1 MTVSSGVAQSD
12 PDDDPV
18 EALIL
23 PEEAQTL
30 APREQPAPTLPPRP
44 APSPTGRPEGAR
56 RPAEAPS
63 TPAVDGRA
71 VPGYEILGELGRGG
85 MGVVYKARH
94 LRLDRVVALKM
105 ILSGAHA
112 GALELGRFR
121 TEAEAV
127 ARLTHPGI
135 VAIYEV
141 GEHEG
146 RPWFA
151 LEFVD
156 GGSLS
161 ARCTGTPLPPAEAAV
176 LVEKLADAMA
186 HAHARGVV
194 HRDLKPANVLLTRA
208 GEPKVTDF
216 GLARKLGASDGLTA
230 SGAIMGTPSYM
241 APEQAGGNS
250 KAIGPAADVYALG
263 AVLYELLTGRPPFR
277 AASLMDTL
285 MQVVSDDPVPP
296 SRLQSRLPRDLE
308 TVCLKCL
315 SKDPGRRY
323 ATADEL
329 ADDLRRF
336 RNGEPVRARPVGPA
350 ERAVKWV
357 RRRPATAA
365 LLALLAV
372 TTATGFGLVTWK
384 WLDADRAR
392 GEANSAREEAV
403 QALAKARA
411 EQAKAD
417 SERSRAETQLSRSES
432 LLYANGIRLA
442 ERELLAGDKASAVQ
456 LLDECRRDLR
466 GWEWHFLRRQLALG
480 SSATWTGLEQPV
492 GPVAFGPDGSLLAGG
507 GGGKLFVLDPA
518 GKEVRSWLGP
528 APVRAIAWAADGK
541 LLASGDLAGNVAVR
555 TAVGDS
561 LVTIR
566 AHTKGVTSLAFA
578 PDGRTLASGGADALA
593 VLWDAVTGRELH
605 ICGGHGGPVL
615 AVAFSPDGQTLATA
629 SSDKTVKLWDV
640 ATGANRY
647 TYREHQQSVGTVA
660 FSPDGRHIASGASD
674 LRLWPAA
681 GGDAEWTLNEDVALL
696 AFHPGGKR
704 MFALTGGR
712 ALKILDAATGDA
724 VLTLAVPKDVPPS
737 LAVGPNGHRLAGGR
751 VTPKGEILLWDGT
764 PTDEAFVLHLRGPVA
779 DVAFSPDGGRLAAG
793 TGFPIAPGSATV
805 WETATARPVA
815 LLHGHLNS
823 LTRLSFS
830 PDGTLLATAGLDCA
844 VLLTDVASA
853 RVRRRL
859 IGHTGAV
866 AGLAWSPDGALL
878 ASTGGDHLVLLWDAE
893 GKEVRRLH
901 AGSVGLALAFS
912 PDGKTLAVAEL
923 ETVRLYD
930 VATGEERRR
939 LPAGRAVTWS
949 RDGRHLASAAANGT
963 VLIFDAVS
971 GHEVRSLQGAF
982 APGALAYTPDGK
994 HLAVAAGNGVLVW
1007 DLAQGG
1013 QPTCLT
1019 REARRPGGVVFSP
1032 DGQLL
1037 AAGVNDEVRVWERR
1051 RWEGE

>member
-56 RPAEAPS
+56 RPAAALS
-63 TPAVDGRA
+63 TPVVDGRA

-176 LVEKLADAMA
+176 LVEKLADAMS
-186 HAHARGVV
+186 HAHTRGVV

-216 GLARKLGASDGLTA
+216 GLARELGASDGLTA

-350 ERAVKWV
+350 ERAIKWV

-365 LLALLAV
+365 LLALLAI

-392 GEANSAREEAV
+392 GEANGAREEAV
-403 QALAKARA
+403 KALARARE

-417 SERSRAETQLSRSES
+417 SERSRAEAQLTRSES

-442 ERELLAGDKASAVQ
+442 ERELLAGDKARAVQ

-466 GWEWHFLRRQLALG
+466 GWEWHFLRRQLVLG
-480 SSATWTGLEQPV
+480 GSAAWTGLEQPI

-507 GGGKLFVLDPA
+507 GGGNLFVLDPA
-518 GKEVRSWLGP
+518 GKEVRSWPGG
-528 APVRAIAWAADGK
+528 AAVRAVAWAADGK

-629 SSDKTVKLWDV
+629 SNDKTVKLWDV
-640 ATGANRY
+640 ATGAARY

-660 FSPDGRHIASGASD
+660 FSPDGRHIASG
-674 LRLWPAA
+674 RFRPAA
-681 GGDAEWTLNEDVALL
+681 VAGRWRGGRVDAQRGCGPPGLSPWRQATVRPHRRAGVEDPGRCDRGRRAD
-696 AFHPGGKR
+696 AGGAEGRAAEPGGR
-704 MFALTGGR
+704 PERPPPGR
-712 ALKILDAATGDA
+712 GPGHAERGN
-724 VLTLAVPKDVPPS
+724 P
-737 LAVGPNGHRLAGGR
+737 AVGRHPDGRGVRAAPARSRGRRRLQPRRGTPGGGHRLSDRAGVG
-751 VTPKGEILLWDGT
+751 DGVGNGDGAT
-764 PTDEAFVLHLRGPVA
+764 RGSAARPPQQ
-779 DVAFSPDGGRLAAG
+779 PDTTGLQPRRHAAG
-793 TGFPIAPGSATV
+793 HGRSRLRRAAHRRRVRQGSSPAH
-805 WETATARPVA
+805 RP
-815 LLHGHLNS
+815 H
-823 LTRLSFS
+823 RRCRW
-830 PDGTLLATAGLDCA
+830 AGL
-844 VLLTDVASA
+844 V
-853 RVRRRL
+853 
-859 IGHTGAV
+859 
-866 AGLAWSPDGALL
+866 
-878 ASTGGDHLVLLWDAE
+878 
-893 GKEVRRLH
+893 
-901 AGSVGLALAFS
+901 
-912 PDGKTLAVAEL
+912 
-923 ETVRLYD
+923 
-930 VATGEERRR
+930 
-939 LPAGRAVTWS
+939 
-949 RDGRHLASAAANGT
+949 
-963 VLIFDAVS
+963 
-971 GHEVRSLQGAF
+971 
-982 APGALAYTPDGK
+982 PG
-994 HLAVAAGNGVLVW
+994 
-1007 DLAQGG
+1007 
-1013 QPTCLT
+1013 
-1019 REARRPGGVVFSP
+1019 RRPP
-1032 DGQLL
+1032 DLDGWRPSGP
-1037 AAGVNDEVRVWERR
+1037 AVGC
-1051 RWEGE
+1051 